1 MCTHIHSTHAW
12 GGMKRSLYWEATK
25 DFQDCK
31 SDQDS
36 AVFSCRSL
44 RVCLCLCV
52 CVFQY
57 RDFLSTR
64 STYCAGQSSRTWSLS
79 IEPTGFNPGR
89 ELPRI
94 WTCVRIFAFIS
105 LQFNNWSLTI
115 EFVIQ
120 YNFCFN
126 ILKTSLLYRS
136 FDNARPD
143 RSSRQKKKQFDRRLS
158 HCLTKAHQ
166 GKVYFEDPMHK

>member
-12 GGMKRSLYWEATK
+12 GGMKRSLYWETTK

-44 RVCLCLCV
+44 RVCACVCV

-64 STYCAGQSSRTWSLS
+64 STYCAGQSSRTWSLL

-94 WTCVRIFAFIS
+94 STCVRIFAFIS

-115 EFVIQ
+115 EFIIQ

-166 GKVYFEDPMHK
+166 GKVYLEDPMHK

>member
-1 MCTHIHSTHAW
+1 MCA
-12 GGMKRSLYWEATK
+12 
-25 DFQDCK
+25 C
-31 SDQDS
+31 
-36 AVFSCRSL
+36 V
-44 RVCLCLCV
+44 CV

-166 GKVYFEDPMHK
+166 GKVYLEDPMHK

>member
-12 GGMKRSLYWEATK
+12 GGMKRSLYWKATK

-52 CVFQY
+52 CVPIQ
-57 RDFLSTR
+57 RLLIHKINILCGAKLSDLVFVNR
-64 STYCAGQSSRTWSLS
+64 AH
-79 IEPTGFNPGR
+79 GFNPGR

-115 EFVIQ
+115 EFIIQ